1 MTTSQ
6 LADLRPC
13 FTHTH
18 GQCSLGNKLVKHN
31 PLGFVVHMITW
42 CQKMRTYAALFGP
55 IFNGFVAGMCA
66 NLLFE

>member
-1 MTTSQ
+1 MSQ

-13 FTHTH
+13 FTHR
-18 GQCSLGNKLVKHN
+18 QCSLGNKLVKHN
-31 PLGFVVHMITW
+31 PLDFVVHMITW

-66 NLLFE
+66 NLLLE